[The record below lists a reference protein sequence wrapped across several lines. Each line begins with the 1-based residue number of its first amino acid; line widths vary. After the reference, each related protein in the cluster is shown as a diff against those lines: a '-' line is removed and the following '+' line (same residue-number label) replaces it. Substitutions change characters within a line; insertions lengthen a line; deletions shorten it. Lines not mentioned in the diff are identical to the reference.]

1 MACLPHLAQPW
12 HLEVKEVD
20 WDFSVLSKQKVFY
33 STKFHDDDDDANDDY
48 DLLRECSIV
57 RELQSSEIR
66 WPSK

>member
-12 HLEVKEVD
+12 HLEVKEVN

-33 STKFHDDDDDANDDY
+33 PTKFRDEDDDADDDY

-57 RELQSSEIR
+57 Q
-66 WPSK
+66 